1 MYGKV
6 RYNIIIFIMFWHFQE
21 GLQLKTSNGVTK
33 LVGLV
38 ELEELHDT
46 MAALNE
52 GDSTVHIKY

>member
-1 MYGKV
+1 
-6 RYNIIIFIMFWHFQE
+6 MFWHFQE